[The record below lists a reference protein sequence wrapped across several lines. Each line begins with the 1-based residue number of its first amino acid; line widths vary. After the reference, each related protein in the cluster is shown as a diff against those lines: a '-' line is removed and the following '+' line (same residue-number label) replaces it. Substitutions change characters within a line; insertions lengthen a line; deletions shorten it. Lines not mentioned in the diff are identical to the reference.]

1 MLPVSAP
8 RSTVSDPLLL
18 KITISFLLKP
28 FSFFWPLSCDIEF
41 NIYQNIAVGSYN
53 FFWSISYLR
62 QSRDT
67 RSHPLL
73 MRSHPAPTA
82 SHLRVFFWPMLL
94 SSKIDTISKRGCYH
108 LASKVGL
115 FLHSEQIVHYLQSSA
130 HSRLAFRDFRSHPI
144 CPTYKTRCNHCD
156 IRGAT
161 AISDGLLAPLAVLL

>member
-1 MLPVSAP
+1 MILQFQQTLTEHWTRWTAFGRTRPQGGAPMPPASAP

-115 FLHSEQIVHYLQSSA
+115 FLHSEQIIWTSNGGKNS
-130 HSRLAFRDFRSHPI
+130 
-144 CPTYKTRCNHCD
+144 
-156 IRGAT
+156 
-161 AISDGLLAPLAVLL
+161 ISLL